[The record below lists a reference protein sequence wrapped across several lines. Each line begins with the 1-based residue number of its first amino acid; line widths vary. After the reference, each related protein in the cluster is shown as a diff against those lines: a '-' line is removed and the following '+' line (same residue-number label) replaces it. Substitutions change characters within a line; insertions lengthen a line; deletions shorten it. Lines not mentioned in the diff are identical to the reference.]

1 MMRPIIRP
9 LPLQVVTP
17 LLSFSTLNP
26 ELQVVH
32 VDVEL
37 QDWQFSKQAVQ
48 LAVDLKNPS
57 EQVVHSVLVTQT
69 LHPLLQLVQ
78 VGGVR

>member
-48 LAVDLKNPS
+48 LAVVLKNPS

-69 LHPLLQLVQ
+69 LHPLLQLVH